1 MNDNLIRQIEKA
13 GISQYKLS
21 RETGIPYTTLSRLK
35 RGTLDINNCT
45 SEVVYRLSLYLGCG
59 MEEILNPVRFLSGI
73 KGTYKGY
80 SYHWEVEGNKD
91 VLVIGKGNK
100 ELLRDPSVATVN
112 RKYYN
117 SSKVFA
123 EMEIDIRIE
132 KEEADILC
140 KNTD

>member
-1 MNDNLIRQIEKA
+1 MNDNLVRQIEKA

-21 RETGIPYTTLSRLK
+21 RETGITYTTLSRLK

-80 SYHWEVEGNKD
+80 SYHWEVEGKQRCSRYRQRRQRTI
-91 VLVIGKGNK
+91 VCLMRKKLCVSQKSK
-100 ELLRDPSVATVN
+100 TVG
-112 RKYYN
+112 
-117 SSKVFA
+117 
-123 EMEIDIRIE
+123 
-132 KEEADILC
+132 
-140 KNTD
+140 